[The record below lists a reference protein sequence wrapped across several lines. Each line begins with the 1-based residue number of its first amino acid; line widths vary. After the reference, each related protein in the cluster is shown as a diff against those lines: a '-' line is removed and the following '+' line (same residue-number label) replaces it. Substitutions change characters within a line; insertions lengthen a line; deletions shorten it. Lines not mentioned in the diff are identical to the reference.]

1 VSSLG
6 REYLTTKQLATVG
19 PWSVDAIEK
28 MIRRGILQ
36 REVHYFQ
43 PFGARTQLIFKWSAI
58 VMLIEG
64 RNRLVDTEGV
74 APAWRGTV
82 LDVETATADLHRLFH
97 R

>member
-1 VSSLG
+1 MSSLG
-6 REYLTTKQLATVG
+6 REYLNTQQLVAVG
-19 PWSVDAIEK
+19 PWSMDAIEK

-64 RNRLVDTEGV
+64 RNNLVTRSV
-74 APAWRGTV
+74 APASRGTV
-82 LDVETATADLHRLFH
+82 LDVEATTANLHRLLH